1 MIRSSKTSLKFA
13 NKCKKESVHHI
24 IDEYKDV
31 LSQLVDILWVMEDIP
46 NLITYEITDQIE
58 TELSARMVQCA
69 AKQASGIVR
78 GTREKQRRR
87 LFIIKWLTSEGKFKQ
102 ARKLQHIY
110 DETNAS
116 KPTINNVEMELDSRF
131 VEVEFNRVNSFDGW
145 VTISSIGNQIKL
157 EIPFKKTVKIN
168 KFLSIGKMKNGIRLS
183 KKNITLMFEFEGIE
197 NTSTD
202 NVTGIDIGVNSLLSI
217 DYGTTKSQSI
227 KNNHG
232 HDLNSINDRLSRKKK
247 GSNGFRR
254 TITHRTNYINH
265 SINQLNWNKIGTLK
279 IEKIRNLRRG
289 RRTSR
294 KLQHFVY
301 KQIFDKLKSNSERYN
316 VCINEVDPTYT
327 SQRCSCCGWTRKS
340 NRKGLLFKCGNCSHE
355 QNSDLNASSNIRL
368 NLPIMGK
375 KERLKRLN
383 RKGFFW
389 NVVSHEPI
397 VRDVKKTKS

>member
-110 DETNAS
+110 DETNVS

-340 NRKGLLFKCGNCSHE
+340 NRKGLSFKCGNCSHE
-355 QNSDLNASSNIRL
+355 QNSDMNASSNIRL

>member
-31 LSQLVDILWVMEDIP
+31 LSQLVDILWIMEDIP

-110 DETNAS
+110 DETNVS

-340 NRKGLLFKCGNCSHE
+340 NRKGLSFKCGNCSHE
-355 QNSDLNASSNIRL
+355 QNSDMNASSNIRL
-368 NLPIMGK
+368 NLPEIGK

>member
-110 DETNAS
+110 DETNVS

-131 VEVEFNRVNSFDGW
+131 VNVEFNRVNSFDGW

-232 HDLNSINDRLSRKKK
+232 HDLNSINDILSRKKN

-254 TITHRTNYINH
+254 TITHRTNYINY

-397 VRDVKKTKS
+397 VRDVK

>member
-110 DETNAS
+110 DETNVS

-265 SINQLNWNKIGTLK
+265 SINQLNWTKIGTLK

>member
-31 LSQLVDILWVMEDIP
+31 LSQLVDILWIMEDIP

-110 DETNAS
+110 DETNVS

>member
-31 LSQLVDILWVMEDIP
+31 LSQLVDILWIMEDIP

-110 DETNAS
+110 DETNVS

-202 NVTGIDIGVNSLLSI
+202 NVTGIDLGVNSLLSI

-340 NRKGLLFKCGNCSHE
+340 NRKGLSFKCGNCSHE

>member
-31 LSQLVDILWVMEDIP
+31 LSQLVDILWIMEDIP

-110 DETNAS
+110 DETNVS

-340 NRKGLLFKCGNCSHE
+340 NRKGLSFKCGNCSHE

>member
-110 DETNAS
+110 DETNVS

-131 VEVEFNRVNSFDGW
+131 VNVEFNRVNSFDGW

-232 HDLNSINDRLSRKKK
+232 HDLNSINDILSRKKK

-254 TITHRTNYINH
+254 TITHRTNYINY

-327 SQRCSCCGWTRKS
+327 SQRCSSCGWTRKS

-397 VRDVKKTKS
+397 VRDVK

>member
-31 LSQLVDILWVMEDIP
+31 LSQLVDILWIMEDIP

-110 DETNAS
+110 DETNVS

-340 NRKGLLFKCGNCSHE
+340 NRKGLSFKCGNCSHE
-355 QNSDLNASSNIRL
+355 QNSDMNASSNIRL

>member
-1 MIRSSKTSLKFA
+1 
-13 NKCKKESVHHI
+13 
-24 IDEYKDV
+24 
-31 LSQLVDILWVMEDIP
+31 MEDIP
-46 NLITYEITDQIE
+46 TLITYEITDQIE

-110 DETNAS
+110 DETNVS

-197 NTSTD
+197 NTSAD

-217 DYGTTKSQSI
+217 DYGNEKSQSI

-265 SINQLNWNKIGTLK
+265 SINQLNWTKIGTLK

-355 QNSDLNASSNIRL
+355 QNSDMNASSNIRL
-368 NLPIMGK
+368 NLPEIGK

>member
-31 LSQLVDILWVMEDIP
+31 LSQLVDILWIMEDIP

-110 DETNAS
+110 DETNVS

-202 NVTGIDIGVNSLLSI
+202 KVTGIDIGVNSLLSI

>member
-31 LSQLVDILWVMEDIP
+31 LSQLVDILWIMEDIP

-110 DETNAS
+110 DETNVS

-265 SINQLNWNKIGTLK
+265 SINQLNWTKIGTLK

-340 NRKGLLFKCGNCSHE
+340 NRKGLSFKCGNCSHE
-355 QNSDLNASSNIRL
+355 QNSDMNASSNIRL
-368 NLPIMGK
+368 NLPEIGK

>member
-110 DETNAS
+110 DETNVS

-340 NRKGLLFKCGNCSHE
+340 NRKGLSFKCGNCSHE
-355 QNSDLNASSNIRL
+355 QNSDMNASSNIRL
-368 NLPIMGK
+368 NLPEIGK

-389 NVVSHEPI
+389 NVISHEPI

>member
-31 LSQLVDILWVMEDIP
+31 LSQLVDILWIMEDIP

-110 DETNAS
+110 DETNVS

-197 NTSTD
+197 NTSAD

-217 DYGTTKSQSI
+217 DYGNEKSQSI

-247 GSNGFRR
+247 GNNGFRR

-340 NRKGLLFKCGNCSHE
+340 NRKGLSFKCGNCSHE
-355 QNSDLNASSNIRL
+355 QNSDMNASSNIRL
-368 NLPIMGK
+368 NLPEIGK

-389 NVVSHEPI
+389 NVISHEPI

>member
-31 LSQLVDILWVMEDIP
+31 LSQLVDILWIMEDIP

-110 DETNAS
+110 DETNVS

-254 TITHRTNYINH
+254 TITHRTNYINY

>member
-102 ARKLQHIY
+102 ARKLQRIY
-110 DETNAS
+110 DDVNIT

-131 VEVEFNRVNSFDGW
+131 VEVEFDRVNSFDGW

-168 KFLSIGKMKNGIRLS
+168 KFLSIGKMKNGIRVS

-217 DYGTTKSQSI
+217 DYGNEKSQSI

-265 SINQLNWNKIGTLK
+265 SINQLNWTKIGTLK

-340 NRKGLLFKCGNCSHE
+340 NRKGLSFKCGNCSHE
-355 QNSDLNASSNIRL
+355 QNSDMNASSNIRL
-368 NLPIMGK
+368 NLPEIGK

>member
-110 DETNAS
+110 DETNVS

>member
-31 LSQLVDILWVMEDIP
+31 LSQLVDILWIMEDIP

-110 DETNAS
+110 DETNVS

-340 NRKGLLFKCGNCSHE
+340 NRKGLSFKCGNCSHE
-355 QNSDLNASSNIRL
+355 QNSDMNASSNIRL
-368 NLPIMGK
+368 NLPEIGK

-389 NVVSHEPI
+389 NVISHEPI

>member
-1 MIRSSKTSLKFA
+1 M
-13 NKCKKESVHHI
+13 
-24 IDEYKDV
+24 
-31 LSQLVDILWVMEDIP
+31 SQLVDILWVMEDIP
-46 NLITYEITDQIE
+46 TLITYEITDQIE

-110 DETNAS
+110 DETNVS

-197 NTSTD
+197 NTSAD

-217 DYGTTKSQSI
+217 DYGNEKSQSI

-265 SINQLNWNKIGTLK
+265 SINQLNWTKIGTLK

-355 QNSDLNASSNIRL
+355 QNSDMNASSNIRL
-368 NLPIMGK
+368 NLPEIGK

>member
-31 LSQLVDILWVMEDIP
+31 LSQLVDILWIMEDIP

-110 DETNAS
+110 DETNVS

-247 GSNGFRR
+247 GNNGFRR

-340 NRKGLLFKCGNCSHE
+340 NRKGLSFKCGNCSHE
-355 QNSDLNASSNIRL
+355 QNSDMNASSNIRL
-368 NLPIMGK
+368 NLPEIGK

-389 NVVSHEPI
+389 NVISHEPI

>member
-1 MIRSSKTSLKFA
+1 
-13 NKCKKESVHHI
+13 
-24 IDEYKDV
+24 
-31 LSQLVDILWVMEDIP
+31 
-46 NLITYEITDQIE
+46 
-58 TELSARMVQCA
+58 
-69 AKQASGIVR
+69 
-78 GTREKQRRR
+78 
-87 LFIIKWLTSEGKFKQ
+87 
-102 ARKLQHIY
+102 
-110 DETNAS
+110 
-116 KPTINNVEMELDSRF
+116 MELDSRF
-131 VEVEFNRVNSFDGW
+131 VEVEFDRVNSFDGW

-197 NTSTD
+197 NTSAD

-217 DYGTTKSQSI
+217 DYGNEKSQSI

-340 NRKGLLFKCGNCSHE
+340 NRKGLSFKCGNCSHE
-355 QNSDLNASSNIRL
+355 QNSDMNASSNIRL
-368 NLPIMGK
+368 NLPEIGK

-389 NVVSHEPI
+389 NVISHEPI